1 MSFDLVI
8 GDIHFVAEKQVK
20 LSQSCK
26 IQVQAVGYQ
35 ADVILICKHFETFL
49 EMLPLKQ
56 KAFLIILPLRLLFG
70 LWCLFLMKIS
80 EVLDHNSAEL
90 RFFNCKSSK
99 CFFPGCIGSTALSRV
114 HRGYP
119 ILQIQYNP
127 SSQLQKFNMKSQKC
141 PQCIGNLHY
150 FISNFQS
157 FH

>member
-70 LWCLFLMKIS
+70 L
-80 EVLDHNSAEL
+80 
-90 RFFNCKSSK
+90 
-99 CFFPGCIGSTALSRV
+99 
-114 HRGYP
+114 
-119 ILQIQYNP
+119 
-127 SSQLQKFNMKSQKC
+127 
-141 PQCIGNLHY
+141 
-150 FISNFQS
+150 
-157 FH
+157 